1 MPDTVRWKA
10 GGTAEMDMPP
20 PLCESRLSLVR
31 YWPHISICCS
41 HLAWLKQIDQSGKRF
56 IPVHPD
62 SLPRVGPLW
71 IATVIFSMSL
81 WAFEVDELIG
91 CQDRVITV
99 IDHLTPRWTKWVA
112 AQQRACSLESSALF
126 HKHLAFYD
134 WVLSEL
140 WSQSGL
146 GLVWCCLDSA
156 DKS

>member
-1 MPDTVRWKA
+1 MKSWRHSRNGYAPSPLWVSALPGTLLTTHQYMLLTFGLTKA
-10 GGTAEMDMPP
+10 
-20 PLCESRLSLVR
+20 
-31 YWPHISICCS
+31 
-41 HLAWLKQIDQSGKRF
+41 DQSGKRF